1 MKRFKF
7 KIYLDLKY
15 VQILKMF
22 KPTKWKLEKKIQ
34 IFENAKK
41 TCKILEKNQNN

>member
-22 KPTKWKLEKKIQ
+22 KPTKWKLEKPKQ
-34 IFENAKK
+34 LEGTQKTKK
-41 TCKILEKNQNN
+41 H